1 MDEQIK
7 HFIHSLFKN
16 IESSFNDPS
25 NLSHKVIF
33 TVLIILISIWIHLII
48 QRFLK
53 KYASDLKIY
62 RFLRKSIKNSIIVIA
77 IILLSATWINAMN
90 SLMVIVLL
98 FAALVVFSVKKLAVE
113 LVAWVLL
120 LNKRLFR
127 LYDRV
132 EIDGHIGDVIKIS
145 PLHFKLAERA
155 AGLSTES
162 PTGKVINIPNH
173 VLLEKSL
180 INYANLT
187 QINWHEVNYH
197 LTVDS
202 DWQSA
207 KRVCD
212 KVLADYVEEFKGN
225 YSVEKLSEIEAEIS
239 LFKGS
244 LEAKTKLLVEND
256 MIVISCYFPAYYS
269 DGSTV
274 KSDLNEKILPYL
286 TRDNNI
292 ELIGEKIRLD
302 ILEWPKEK

>member
-1 MDEQIK
+1 MDNQIK
-7 HFIHSLFKN
+7 HFIHSLSKN
-16 IESSFNDPS
+16 IESSINDPS

-33 TVLIILISIWIHLII
+33 TILIILISIWIHLII

-53 KYASDLKIY
+53 TYASDLKIY
-62 RFLRKSIKNSIIVIA
+62 RFLRRSIKNIIIVIA

-90 SLMVIVLL
+90 SLMVIILL
-98 FAALVVFSVKKLAVE
+98 FAALVIFSVKKLAVE
-113 LVAWVLL
+113 LVAWILL

-127 LYDRV
+127 LYDRI

-155 AGLSTES
+155 AGLSTEA

-173 VLLEKSL
+173 VLLEKTL
-180 INYANLT
+180 TNYANLT
-187 QINWHEVNYH
+187 PINWHEVDYH

-202 DWQSA
+202 DWQTA
-207 KRVCD
+207 KHICD
-212 KVLADYVEEFKGN
+212 KVLTDYVEEFKGG
-225 YSVEKLSEIEAEIS
+225 YTPKELRKIEAEIS
-239 LFKGS
+239 IFDGS
-244 LEAKTKLLVEND
+244 LKAKTKLLLEDD
-256 MIVISCYFPAYYS
+256 MIVISCYFPTYYT

-292 ELIGEKIRLD
+292 ELIGQKIRLD
-302 ILEWPKEK
+302 IVEWPKEK